1 MASMVNLLRVLG
13 DAAIITLMRIN
24 ILISGNYV
32 SGDSVRRHAGWVK
45 KKSKKRLIMI
55 RKQNRLRVK
64 KAKKD
69 YHWCGCDRMMVSPGE
84 KCKFC
89 GKIASKG
96 KRKFKKDVDLAL
108 DDVL

>member
-1 MASMVNLLRVLG
+1 
-13 DAAIITLMRIN
+13 
-24 ILISGNYV
+24 
-32 SGDSVRRHAGWVK
+32 
-45 KKSKKRLIMI
+45 MI

-69 YHWCGCDRMMVSPGE
+69 YYWCGCDRMMVSPGE

-96 KRKFKKDVDLAL
+96 KRKFKKDVDITL
-108 DDVL
+108 DDVLQLA

>member
-1 MASMVNLLRVLG
+1 MNVVKLGTTQEMAITAVSLEIQMISKLLIRVG
-13 DAAIITLMRIN
+13 
-24 ILISGNYV
+24 
-32 SGDSVRRHAGWVK
+32 
-45 KKSKKRLIMI
+45 IMI

-96 KRKFKKDVDLAL
+96 KRKFKKDVDLTL
-108 DDVL
+108 EDVL